1 MLRCIIWPPFRTPA
15 MLRQGHKHLEAP
27 EVPNRAQGLAAR
39 QGELPMKIAKECV
52 VSIHYTLTD
61 DRGEELDTSR
71 GAAPLTYIHGTQG
84 LIPGLERALEG
95 REAGDGFQA
104 SIQPEDAYGEINP
117 ALIQDVPLDVLSGIE
132 DLKVGMRL
140 QSRAPDGQMQML
152 IVDAIGAE
160 SATLNANHLLAG
172 EVLHFDVAVEH
183 VREATAEELE
193 QGLQG

>member
-1 MLRCIIWPPFRTPA
+1 
-15 MLRQGHKHLEAP
+15 
-27 EVPNRAQGLAAR
+27 
-39 QGELPMKIAKECV
+39 MKIAKECV

-61 DRGEELDTSR
+61 DRGEELDSSR

-84 LIPGLERALEG
+84 LIPGLEQALEG

-104 SIQPEDAYGEINP
+104 SIQPQDAYGEINP
-117 ALIQDVPLDVLSGIE
+117 ALIQEVPLDALSGIE
-132 DLKVGMRL
+132 ELKVGMRL
-140 QSRAPDGQMQML
+140 QSRSPDGQMQML

-183 VREATAEELE
+183 VREATDEELD